1 MYTQWPLLNKMVLSF
16 VSSLFPPI
24 IQIKK
29 AFIQGRKL
37 RGTTLVCVFTPQAVN
52 ASIRLYLPIDKEA
65 PRPSSLYIV
74 RRFTPNHLLSLVRH
88 INTLLFFAY

>member
-1 MYTQWPLLNKMVLSF
+1 MYTQWPLLVKMVLSF
-16 VSSLFPPI
+16 VSSLFTSYHTN
-24 IQIKK
+24 KK
-29 AFIQGRKL
+29 PFIQGRKL

-74 RRFTPNHLLSLVRH
+74 RRFTHRTIRSL
-88 INTLLFFAY
+88 

>member
-16 VSSLFPPI
+16 VSALFPPI

-37 RGTTLVCVFTPQAVN
+37 RGTTLVCVCTPQAVN

-74 RRFTPNHLLSLVRH
+74 RRFTPTISSLK
-88 INTLLFFAY
+88 III

>member
-1 MYTQWPLLNKMVLSF
+1 MYTQWQLLNKTVLSF
-16 VSSLFPPI
+16 VSFLFPPI
-24 IQIKK
+24 LQIKK

-74 RRFTPNHLLSLVRH
+74 RRFTPNHPLSLVRH
-88 INTLLFFAY
+88 INTLLF